1 MKKEDT
7 RERII
12 KRKYEQT
19 HKEERKK
26 ASEQFN
32 TRIPR
37 ESYEKICSFL
47 KEHGVSKVELIFAG
61 YEALQNQ
68 YAPKDKQNK
77 EK

>member
-7 RERII
+7 RERLI

-32 TRIPR
+32 TRLPR
-37 ESYEKICSFL
+37 ESYEKICTFL
-47 KEHGVSKVELIFAG
+47 KEPYTGSSSPVRTDVTGNVRSRT
-61 YEALQNQ
+61 YS
-68 YAPKDKQNK
+68 YC
-77 EK
+77 

>member
-32 TRIPR
+32 TRLPR
-37 ESYEKICSFL
+37 ESHEKICTFL
-47 KEHGVSKVELIFAG
+47 KEHGISKVELIFAG
-61 YEALQNQ
+61 YEVLQNK
-68 YAPKDKQNK
+68 YVLKDKQNK

>member
-32 TRIPR
+32 TRLPR
-37 ESYEKICSFL
+37 ESHEKICTFL
-47 KEHGVSKVELIFAG
+47 KEHGISKVELIFAG
-61 YEALQNQ
+61 YETLQNK
-68 YAPKDKQNK
+68 YFLK
-77 EK
+77 EKKKKKK